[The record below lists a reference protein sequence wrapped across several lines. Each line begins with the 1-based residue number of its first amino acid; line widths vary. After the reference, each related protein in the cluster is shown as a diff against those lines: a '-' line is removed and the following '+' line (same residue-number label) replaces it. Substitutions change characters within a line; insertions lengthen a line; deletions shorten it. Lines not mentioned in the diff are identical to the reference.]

1 MKVTKLHR
9 THRDSTENR
18 DVIKKQMAPIKKIF
32 KSEEITEIDF
42 RTLFIKCFDFEG
54 YPFGIDLEF
63 RPEEKT
69 WIFQERCGDRK
80 QYFGPYKVFWRYE
93 DFLEHMDIY
102 K

>member
-1 MKVTKLHR
+1 MNTLPS

-18 DVIKKQMAPIKKIF
+18 LLILKQMAPIRKIF
-32 KSEEITEIDF
+32 KSEEITVIDF
-42 RTLFIKCFDFEG
+42 RTLFIKCIDFEG